1 LNIIESDKTKREKIT
16 VVTIN
21 YNYGHFLEETINS
34 VLNQNYTDLEYII
47 IDGGSTDQ
55 SLEIIKKYENQIKY
69 WISERDRGW
78 FHAMNKGIAASSGD
92 WINFMNSGDTFAS
105 SDVLNRID
113 FSALKNYA
121 LVYGNTITSNIVR
134 KPISDIVA
142 SLRKAE
148 IFACH
153 QSMFFNRNLLQSEL
167 YFKENYKIYND
178 YELVLR
184 IYNSHNNFHN
194 LGDNLVIANYRLG
207 GISSK
212 KSWRARY
219 DKIRILYEY
228 FGIRGVVYNLFVY
241 LKRIAT
247 NKIER

>member
-1 LNIIESDKTKREKIT
+1 MDLQIPKIS

-34 VLNQNYTDLEYII
+34 VLDQNYPNLEYII

-55 SLEIIKKYENQIKY
+55 SLEIIKKYQNYFHY
-69 WISERDRGW
+69 WVSERDRGW
-78 FHAMNKGIAASSGD
+78 FHAMNKGIAAASGD

-105 SDVLNRID
+105 NDVLNSID
-113 FSALKNYA
+113 FSALGNYA
-121 LVYGNTITSNIVR
+121 VVYGDTITDVIVR
-134 KPISDIVA
+134 KPNQDIDA
-142 SLRKAE
+142 SMRKAE

-219 DKIRILYEY
+219 DKLRILNEY
-228 FGIRGVVYNLFVY
+228 FGMKGVLYNLVLY
-241 LKRIAT
+241 IKRIT
-247 NKIER
+247 DNTIER